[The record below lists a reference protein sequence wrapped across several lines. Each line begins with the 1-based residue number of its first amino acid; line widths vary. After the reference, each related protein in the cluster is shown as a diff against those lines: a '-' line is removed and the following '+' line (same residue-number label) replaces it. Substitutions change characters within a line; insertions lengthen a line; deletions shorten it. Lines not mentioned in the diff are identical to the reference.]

1 MPKTLALALIFMLFL
16 SLQACRKQT
25 DEKPVEPAPS
35 SAEII
40 RNYSETLTTAQDK
53 ARAAADK
60 AEGRNEQEEKAI
72 KELEN

>member
-1 MPKTLALALIFMLFL
+1 MRKTLAFTLIIMLFA
-16 SLQACRKQT
+16 SLQACNKKQ

-40 RNYSETLTTAQDK
+40 KNYADTLTTAEDK

-60 AEGRNEQEEKAI
+60 AEGRAEQEEKAI
-72 KELEN
+72 KELDQ

>member
-1 MPKTLALALIFMLFL
+1 MLFPG
-16 SLQACRKQT
+16 LQACNKKT
-25 DEKPVEPAPS
+25 EEKPVPATPS

-40 RNYSETLTTAQDK
+40 KNYADTLTTAQDK

-60 AEGRNEQEEKAI
+60 AEGRVEQEEKAI

>member
-1 MPKTLALALIFMLFL
+1 MPKILAIALVFTLSLG
-16 SLQACRKQT
+16 LQACKKK
-25 DEKPVEPAPS
+25 DEKPVPAAPS

-40 RNYSETLTTAQDK
+40 KNYADTLTTAQDK

-60 AEGRNEQEEKAI
+60 AEGRVELEEKAI

>member
-1 MPKTLALALIFMLFL
+1 MRKTLALALIFMLFL

-40 RNYSETLTTAQDK
+40 RKYSDTLTTAQDK
-53 ARAAADK
+53 ARAASDK

>member
-1 MPKTLALALIFMLFL
+1 MRKTLAFALIIMLFL
-16 SLQACRKQT
+16 SLQACKKK
-25 DEKPVEPAPS
+25 DEKPVPAAPS

-40 RNYSETLTTAQDK
+40 KNYADTLTTAQDK

-60 AEGRNEQEEKAI
+60 AEGRAELEEKAI

>member
-1 MPKTLALALIFMLFL
+1 MIVMFFL
-16 SLQACRKQT
+16 GLQACKKKQ
-25 DEKPVEPAPS
+25 DEKPVPAAPS

-40 RNYSETLTTAQDK
+40 KNYADTLTTAQDK

-60 AEGRNEQEEKAI
+60 AEGRVEQEEKAI